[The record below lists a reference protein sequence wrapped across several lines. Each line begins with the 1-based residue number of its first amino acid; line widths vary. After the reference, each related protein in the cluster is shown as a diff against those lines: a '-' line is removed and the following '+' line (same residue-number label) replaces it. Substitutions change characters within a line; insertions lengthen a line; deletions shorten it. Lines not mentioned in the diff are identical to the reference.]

1 VRVLLDVPERG
12 KKVRRFER
20 EGGGWTASES
30 AVTGGSTCE
39 LRR

>member
-1 VRVLLDVPERG
+1 MVLLNVPERG

-20 EGGGWTASES
+20 EGGSWTASES
-30 AVTGGSTCE
+30 VTSGGVTCE